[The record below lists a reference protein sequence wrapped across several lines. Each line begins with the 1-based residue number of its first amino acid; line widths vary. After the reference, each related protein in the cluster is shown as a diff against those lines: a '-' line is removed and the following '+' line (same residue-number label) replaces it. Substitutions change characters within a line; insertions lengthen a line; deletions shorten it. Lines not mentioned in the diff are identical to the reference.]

1 MSVLIPVSIVALVVT
16 VDLLVEV
23 EHLLVGVLCA
33 GNKYTNSK
41 DPFLHFMPLMYISVK
56 TTLPYTYI
64 YIYACCTYALVDKVI
79 FIPFDKSL
87 ILAIT
92 LLRNNG

>member
-1 MSVLIPVSIVALVVT
+1 MLDQAPSLIVALVVA
-16 VDLLVEV
+16 VDILVEVEEEVEEVEVEEAEV

-64 YIYACCTYALVDKVI
+64 YIRMLYLC
-79 FIPFDKSL
+79 SS
-87 ILAIT
+87 
-92 LLRNNG
+92 

>member
-1 MSVLIPVSIVALVVT
+1 MPGLTRSLIVAH
-16 VDLLVEV
+16 VDLLVEVEVEEEVEEVEEAEV

-64 YIYACCTYALVDKVI
+64 YIRMLYLC
-79 FIPFDKSL
+79 SS
-87 ILAIT
+87 
-92 LLRNNG
+92 